1 MALDASAADDPGN
14 VSYPGARPPDRRRTV
29 QSHGVAIAV
38 HEWGDEADPPL
49 LFTHGGFDF
58 ARTFSVFAP
67 MIAAAGWRVVA
78 WDQRGHGDSE
88 HTALYSW
95 DADVRD
101 ALAVMDTISARPI
114 PVVAHSK
121 GGNLMLHLADA
132 CPHRVS
138 HVVNID
144 GLPSRRPQPDVADH
158 ERTRM
163 RAGELSSWLDHR
175 RGLASA
181 LRRPG
186 TIDELARR
194 RARMN
199 PRLPMDWLR
208 YLVTVG
214 ARRDADGWRWKIDPS
229 LRMGG
234 FGPWRPEW
242 AMSRLSALGMPVL
255 GILGVQPEVMGW
267 NTDPADVAPFM
278 PPGGRLVTVEEA
290 GHFVHIEAP
299 ERVAALTLEFL
310 G

>member
-1 MALDASAADDPGN
+1 MAAEGADDAGA
-14 VSYPGARPPDRRRTV
+14 VTYPGARAPDRTRTV
-29 QSHGVAIAV
+29 RSHEVALAV
-38 HEWGDEADPPL
+38 HEWGAESDPPI

-67 MIAAAGWRVVA
+67 KVAAAGWRVVA
-78 WDQRGHGDSE
+78 WDQRGHGDSG

-101 ALAVMDTISARPI
+101 ALAVMDTIGTAPI

-132 CPHRVS
+132 CAHRVS

-144 GLPSRRPQPDVADH
+144 GMPSRRPQPDVADH

-163 RAGELSSWLDHR
+163 RAGELASWLDHR
-175 RGLASA
+175 RRLATA

-186 TIDELARR
+186 TIDELAQRR
-194 RARMN
+194 SRMN

-214 ARRDADGWRWKIDPS
+214 ARWHEDGWRWKIDPS

-267 NTDPADVAPFM
+267 STDPADVAPFM

-290 GHFVHIEAP
+290 GHFVHIEQP

-310 G
+310 S

>member
-1 MALDASAADDPGN
+1 
-14 VSYPGARPPDRRRTV
+14 
-29 QSHGVAIAV
+29 
-38 HEWGDEADPPL
+38 
-49 LFTHGGFDF
+49 
-58 ARTFSVFAP
+58 
-67 MIAAAGWRVVA
+67 VVA

-214 ARRDADGWRWKIDPS
+214 ARRDEDGWRWKIDPS

>member
-1 MALDASAADDPGN
+1 MALDERAPDDAES

-38 HEWGDEADPPL
+38 YEWGDEADPPL

-67 MIAAAGWRVVA
+67 MVAAAGWRVVA

-101 ALAVMDTISARPI
+101 ALAVMDTIPARPI

-186 TIDELARR
+186 TIDDLARR

-214 ARRDADGWRWKIDPS
+214 ARRDEDGWRWKIDPS